1 MPLSLCDWSQEI
13 PNRSYTQSKLLN
25 ILSQLVSSLSFLQRN
40 NVAHRDIKPQNIFI
54 YDNSKYSLADFD
66 EITKIEHKKELK
78 VTGTELFMSP
88 LLHNALRE
96 GATYIKHNAYKSG
109 VFSRAVLDC
118 NLINIFSC
126 VNLIFVNI
134 LSEVNIL
141 FSFSL
146 YYIIK

>member
-1 MPLSLCDWSQEI
+1 M
-13 PNRSYTQSKLLN
+13 
-25 ILSQLVSSLSFLQRN
+25 QRN

-96 GATYIKHNAYKSG
+96 GATYIKHNAYKSD
-109 VFSRAVLDC
+109 VFSLGLC
-118 NLINIFSC
+118 LIVI
-126 VNLIFVNI
+126 
-134 LSEVNIL
+134 
-141 FSFSL
+141 
-146 YYIIK
+146 